1 MYQIPKLNTG
11 KVKKTHN
18 LNTFRYQKEFWSLVF
33 YLFLWLTAEFIT
45 CPNVQNL
52 LRAFFSSFS
61 ISDPMGRSTA
71 SPLMTSHYHL
81 TKYPFWHP
89 GSLGFWRWGWPAW
102 CYVVVHMYIFSKP
115 IFLSWQKLKWQNFAI
130 WLSIFGF
137 FASNVKEGLV
147 KGSSNSNF
155 VHTAYGKTF
164 CHSHTV
170 KFSQKILPE

>member
-1 MYQIPKLNTG
+1 MFSLNTG

-18 LNTFRYQKEFWSLVF
+18 LNSSKKNSDFF
-33 YLFLWLTAEFIT
+33 YLFLWLTVEFIT
-45 CPNVQNL
+45 GPNVQNL

-102 CYVVVHMYIFSKP
+102 CYVVVHIS
-115 IFLSWQKLKWQNFAI
+115 FLNP
-130 WLSIFGF
+130 F
-137 FASNVKEGLV
+137 FYPGTNWNG
-147 KGSSNSNF
+147 
-155 VHTAYGKTF
+155 
-164 CHSHTV
+164 
-170 KFSQKILPE
+170 KILPYGYQFLFFC